1 MLNGGETSM
10 LEKRMADEY
19 LEDYQLK
26 IQRNVFMDDERDL
39 NEAEYRRLLEAAK
52 GSKNRRLYYVMVAIC
67 GTGIRVSE
75 LPFLTVE
82 AVCRG

>member
-1 MLNGGETSM
+1 
-10 LEKRMADEY
+10 
-19 LEDYQLK
+19 
-26 IQRNVFMDDERDL
+26 MDDERDL